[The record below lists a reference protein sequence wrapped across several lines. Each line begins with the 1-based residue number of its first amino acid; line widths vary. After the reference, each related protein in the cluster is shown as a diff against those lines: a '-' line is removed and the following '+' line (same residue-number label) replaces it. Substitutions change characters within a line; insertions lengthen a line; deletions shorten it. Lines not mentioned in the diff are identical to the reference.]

1 MSGTDLKNLSA
12 SLHSIISGDTPP
24 EQVDIPYADDEE
36 IAVVQKRKSS
46 DSASSNES
54 FAEVVNYKPRRRAP
68 ARMYATGNEASGES
82 DTDDGQLASEKQD
95 KPGPLASDVMKN
107 VEVSNLA
114 VMRRN
119 SFSMPTL
126 NDNDLDALRSLH
138 MKAVESSD
146 QESKESLT
154 KITVSAFCFHL
165 TRLLPA
171 TTCLHCESVFC
182 FCPLSYS

>member
-1 MSGTDLKNLSA
+1 MSGSDLKNLSA

-24 EQVDIPYADDEE
+24 EQVEIPYADDEE
-36 IAVVQKRKSS
+36 IEIVKKSKSS
-46 DSASSNES
+46 DSGSSNES
-54 FAEVVNYKPRRRAP
+54 FAEVVNYNPRRRAP
-68 ARMYATGNEASGES
+68 ARKYATGNEASGES
-82 DTDDGQLASEKQD
+82 DTDDGHLASEKRD
-95 KPGPLASDVMKN
+95 KPGPLASDVLKT

-154 KITVSAFCFHL
+154 KVTVSVSFCSF
-165 TRLLPA
+165 
-171 TTCLHCESVFC
+171 
-182 FCPLSYS
+182 